1 MSPER
6 EAEELRKKISKTGQ
20 FLRRLGSKDYAMTN
34 LFWVLIFKL
43 NKEFRCW
50 MELARIRNAVF
61 RANGIDEARPDKV
74 IADMLCKAAE
84 RYRRREPV
92 WTEKGE

>member
-1 MSPER
+1 
-6 EAEELRKKISKTGQ
+6 
-20 FLRRLGSKDYAMTN
+20 MTN

-61 RANGIDEARPDKV
+61 RANGID
-74 IADMLCKAAE
+74 
-84 RYRRREPV
+84 
-92 WTEKGE
+92 